1 MVDEY
6 KYYFFYRC
14 KDERKL
20 YAYTQDKK
28 IAKRFKNDRRNFYKM
43 KKVLLTREEV
53 NELAKNHRHSIIT
66 DIKARDKMGEIKEF
80 LCTEDEFINI
90 SDYSMHRI
98 SRVSSTVM
106 GDMRFINI
114 VKDRYLDALA
124 YLLYIKTYRLVKYG
138 KIDYLFDLFE
148 TNLVGTFVT
157 MYKKELSDECIGY
170 LLFG

>member
-14 KDERKL
+14 KDEKEL

-66 DIKARDKMGEIKEF
+66 DIKARDKMGEIKGF

-90 SDYSMHRI
+90 SDYSIHRI